1 MILTRTYERDYSGLV
16 TKINRPGGRYTRYCY
31 DKLGRVIRTDYYD
44 KTYENFIY
52 NKNGAII
59 EAENQYGKVKFE
71 RDSLGRI
78 TKEWQVRHWISN
90 QYDELGNCIQ
100 TVSSFG
106 ANILTSRN
114 EMGQTTQVAAYLD
127 KEKPWV
133 SRMEYNALG
142 QETQRLFSNNICS
155 AWDYD
160 KAGRPIFHEVSNQ
173 RSKADAAHQGI
184 FGNVVGWSD
193 TLRRHRYEWDVNYQ
207 LKEYILWREGK

>member
-16 TKINRPGGRYTRYCY
+16 TKINHPGGRYTRYCY

-44 KTYENFIY
+44 KTYENFTY
-52 NKNGAII
+52 NNNGALI
-59 EAENQYGKVKFE
+59 EVENQYGKVKFE

-78 TKEWQVRHWISN
+78 TKEWQGRHWISN

-114 EMGQTTQVAAYLD
+114 EMGQTIQVAAYLD

-184 FGNVVGWSD
+184 LGNVVGWSD
-193 TLRRHRYEWDVNYQ
+193 TLRRHRYE
-207 LKEYILWREGK
+207 